1 LNTHKAELYK
11 GTLMSD
17 DMLNGAEFVGEEVGQ
32 EIAEQPQEQED
43 AIAEEAPAS
52 EEQHEPKSNG
62 YEKRIHK
69 LTAQKYEH
77 LDEINRLKAEKE
89 ELERRYQASPVQTEQ
104 ASIQP
109 IGKVEMPN
117 PDLQFDDP
125 VKYQEQLIAYNQ
137 QLWREQQESERLAQ
151 ENARRQQEQQ
161 EQARQRQ
168 AEFAQ
173 KAETLGV
180 DADKALQSAA
190 LLQQRGIND
199 IAAQMLVEHPA
210 APALFE
216 HLASNPVAFEDLN
229 NAGGY
234 LATAEKLKALE
245 SQAVT
250 RNISSAPEPT
260 PSLSGLSAR
269 EPDEFDKLCPGAEWV

>member
-1 LNTHKAELYK
+1 
-11 GTLMSD
+11 MSD
-17 DMLNGAEFVGEEVGQ
+17 DMLNGAEFVGEEVEQ
-32 EIAEQPQEQED
+32 EIVEQPQEQEE

-62 YEKRIHK
+62 YEKRIHR

-104 ASIQP
+104 ASTQP
-109 IGKVEMPN
+109 IGRVEEPS

-125 VKYQEQLIAYNQ
+125 AEYQRQLTAYTLQAVRDEQA
-137 QLWREQQESERLAQ
+137 RAESERIAQ
-151 ENARRQQEQQ
+151 ENARQQQEQT
-161 EQARQRQ
+161 RQRQ
-168 AEFAQ
+168 ADFAN
-173 KAETLGV
+173 KAEKLGV
-180 DADKALQSAA
+180 DTDKALQSAA

>member
-1 LNTHKAELYK
+1 
-11 GTLMSD
+11 MSD
-17 DMLNGAEFVGEEVGQ
+17 DMLNEAEFVGEEVEQ
-32 EIAEQPQEQED
+32 EIVEQPQEQEE

-89 ELERRYQASPVQTEQ
+89 ELERLQQASPVQTEQ
-104 ASIQP
+104 ASAQP
-109 IGKVEMPN
+109 TGKVEMPN
-117 PDLQFDDP
+117 PDMQFDDP

-151 ENARRQQEQQ
+151 ENARQQQLQQEQT
-161 EQARQRQ
+161 RQRQ

-173 KAETLGV
+173 KAEKLGI

-190 LLQQRGIND
+190 ILQQRGMNNN
-199 IAAQMLVEHPA
+199 AAEFVVGHPA
-210 APALFE
+210 APAIFE
-216 HLASNPVAFEDLN
+216 HLANNPVAFDEINSITNPYDLVQR
-229 NAGGY
+229 
-234 LATAEKLKALE
+234 LDALS

-260 PSLSGLSAR
+260 PTLNGLSAK